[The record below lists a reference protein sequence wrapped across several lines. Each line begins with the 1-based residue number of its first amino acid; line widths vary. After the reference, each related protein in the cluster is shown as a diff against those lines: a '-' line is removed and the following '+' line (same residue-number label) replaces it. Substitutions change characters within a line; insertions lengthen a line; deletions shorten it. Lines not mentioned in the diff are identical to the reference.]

1 MQLRMSTEEA
11 ALFTSFVRNAENYV
25 EFGTGGST
33 VLASKHVRGSI
44 VSVDSSQ
51 EWLDRVK
58 IACTASTVVP
68 ELLFVDVGP
77 TGDWGFPID
86 KDTRDRWPSYHSNV
100 WELKGSADA
109 DLYLV
114 DGRFRVACFAQAVLH
129 CKPSA
134 IIAMHDFASRPAY
147 HRVREIA
154 REIATAGDLS
164 FFLPLPDLEK
174 AHILLRDFSS
184 EPF

>member
-1 MQLRMSTEEA
+1 MYAEEEA
-11 ALFTSFVRNAENYV
+11 LLTCFVRNASSYV

-33 VLASKHVRGSI
+33 VLASKHVQDRI
-44 VSVDSSQ
+44 ISVDSSQ
-51 EWLDRVK
+51 EWLDLVRL
-58 IACTASTVVP
+58 ACTDSRVVP
-68 ELLFVDVGP
+68 ELLYMDIGT
-77 TGDWGFPID
+77 TGDWGFPTD
-86 KDTRDRWPSYHSNV
+86 NKTRDRWPAYHSEV
-100 WELKGSADA
+100 WNIEGSSEA

-134 IIAMHDFASRPAY
+134 CIAIHDFASRPAY
-147 HRVREIA
+147 HRIKEIA

-164 FFLPLPDLEK
+164 IFLPLPEKEK
-174 AHILLRDFSS
+174 ALALLSEFSH